1 MEVLLKQIL
10 AGIQGL
16 KVDVK
21 ELKADMQELQTDVKE
36 LKADVQVLKADVQG
50 LKADVRELQSDVQG
64 LKTVTH
70 RLQDG
75 QAELNRRLNNVEG
88 QLGENSA
95 YIKALLHRSEELDA
109 KFDGLL
115 NSTATQES
123 LAVLASKRDIAELD
137 AKINVKFEILND
149 RIYNNETDIK
159 LLKAVE

>member
-10 AGIQGL
+10 AEIQGL
-16 KVDVK
+16 KVDAK

-50 LKADVRELQSDVQG
+50 LKTDVQV
-64 LKTVTH
+64 LQAVTH
-70 RLQDG
+70 QLQDG
-75 QAELNRRLNNVEG
+75 QEALNRRLANVEG
-88 QLGENSA
+88 QIGENSA
-95 YIKALLHRSEELDA
+95 YIKAVLHRSEELDA

-115 NSTATQES
+115 NTTATQES

-137 AKINVKFEILND
+137 AKINVKFELLNA
-149 RIYNNETDIK
+149 RIFNNETDIK